1 MKRPAKS
8 TLAILILLSLA
19 AAAEPKAS
27 PRTIQGTIQAVEVR
41 TGRVDVITGVGM
53 ALRLVRIQTTP
64 ATQIAARGAAA
75 PLKRLAPGDVVRAV
89 CRVTDEGLVAD
100 RIDRTETP

>member
-41 TGRVDVITGVGM
+41 AGHVDVITGVGM
-53 ALRLVRIQTTP
+53 ALRVVRLQVTP
-64 ATQIAARGAAA
+64 ATQVARRGAAA
-75 PLKRLAPGDVVRAV
+75 SLQQLAPGDVVRAV
-89 CRVTDEGLVAD
+89 CHATDKGLVAD
-100 RIDRTETP
+100 RIDRAETP